1 MTTIAAPSRRA
12 RPTSRTTARK
22 PARGTATRA
31 KARAAAA
38 PRTVARPFALGRVGA
53 LLAIVTVFALVT
65 AVVFHVVLAQ
75 NQMQLDQLNGQIAKA
90 QRVYEQRR
98 LVTSILASPQHVI
111 QEAERLGLV
120 QPTDPVK
127 TLYVEHAPLPVTDD
141 GSTADT
147 IADWSKAKS
156 SLAPQQP

>member
-1 MTTIAAPSRRA
+1 M
-12 RPTSRTTARK
+12 
-22 PARGTATRA
+22 
-31 KARAAAA
+31 
-38 PRTVARPFALGRVGA
+38 
-53 LLAIVTVFALVT
+53 FALVT

-75 NQMQLDQLNGQIAKA
+75 NQMQLDQLNGQITKE

-120 QPTDPVK
+120 QPTGPVQ
-127 TLYVEHAPLPVTDD
+127 TLYVDHAPLPVTDD